1 MSPRKRS
8 TRSNFAKP
16 KWRLATNGEFI
27 FIISIWATSLT
38 KSVLFTHRLNEEI
51 MALKVAAQETKE
63 ALAESQGNVL
73 DAKNERAQMGRC
85 VGLVG
90 VAAAYIVL
98 NRASK

>member
-1 MSPRKRS
+1 M
-8 TRSNFAKP
+8 T
-16 KWRLATNGEFI
+16 FI
-27 FIISIWATSLT
+27 FIISVWATRLT
-38 KSVLFTHRLNEEI
+38 SSVLFTHRLNEEI

>member
-1 MSPRKRS
+1 MSY
-8 TRSNFAKP
+8 
-16 KWRLATNGEFI
+16 I
-27 FIISIWATSLT
+27 FIISVWATRLT
-38 KSVLFTHRLNEEI
+38 KSVLCITHRLNEEI
-51 MALKVAAQETKE
+51 MALKVAAAETKE

>member
-1 MSPRKRS
+1 MC
-8 TRSNFAKP
+8 
-16 KWRLATNGEFI
+16 
-27 FIISIWATSLT
+27 
-38 KSVLFTHRLNEEI
+38 VHRLNEEI

-73 DAKNERAQMGRC
+73 DAKNERAQMGRA

>member
-1 MSPRKRS
+1 
-8 TRSNFAKP
+8 
-16 KWRLATNGEFI
+16 
-27 FIISIWATSLT
+27 
-38 KSVLFTHRLNEEI
+38 
-51 MALKVAAQETKE
+51 MALKVAAAETKE
-63 ALAESQGNVL
+63 ALAASEGNVL

>member
-1 MSPRKRS
+1 VKDVAKKALDAVKLREAEVETRNKRY
-8 TRSNFAKP
+8 
-16 KWRLATNGEFI
+16 
-27 FIISIWATSLT
+27 
-38 KSVLFTHRLNEEI
+38 EEI